1 MHSCSTEMRLPL
13 TRKYMIDPGGE
24 DGPTALA
31 GNYDIGT
38 EQVHQTLEP

>member
-1 MHSCSTEMRLPL
+1 MRSCSTGMRLSL
-13 TRKYMIDPGGE
+13 TRKCIIDPGGE

-38 EQVHQTLEP
+38 EQVHKTPEP